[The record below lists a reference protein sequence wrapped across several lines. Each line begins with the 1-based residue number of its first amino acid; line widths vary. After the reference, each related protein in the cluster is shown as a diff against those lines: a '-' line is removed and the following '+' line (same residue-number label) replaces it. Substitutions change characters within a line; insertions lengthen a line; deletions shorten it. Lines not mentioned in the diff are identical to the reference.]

1 MTEQGVTVR
10 GIRNRRECR
19 KLGPNLLLA
28 ATALKPE
35 LADQIPV
42 YYSILSRFRIWGKE
56 GGSAI
61 TLNSPPVRLPLSAQ
75 LLPYLRVCLNPET
88 LLIT

>member
-35 LADQIPV
+35 LADQIPATLKTPV
-42 YYSILSRFRIWGKE
+42 TPAVKC
-56 GGSAI
+56 SA
-61 TLNSPPVRLPLSAQ
+61 P
-75 LLPYLRVCLNPET
+75 T
-88 LLIT
+88 LLTCMPEP